1 MKVLYLS
8 KNLKNYKSANYQ
20 KEFLK
25 ALSKITSVYVFGP
38 GSADFDCD
46 KTVDDIISHK
56 GPFDCIFVGHYW
68 LQDGDQSQ
76 IDPWPQSDLAK
87 SSHKKFLF
95 LNKEYA
101 NLNKKLQW
109 IKKNKFDCVFSHHQ
123 NCQIWQSKTKTK
135 FKYLPF
141 AYDENLFNFFENKR
155 KYDLAF
161 SGVLQNPRGNSLQS
175 DIRVRILKKLYYTF
189 FDIPLFK
196 KKKYRHLSIFWNSVP
211 KNFIGQILSRIFK
224 THKFL
229 DIKSYSQIQ
238 KNSKIYLNC
247 KSPLNLIS
255 PRYFENIA
263 SGCLVMTEKNNE
275 LKKLLPNL
283 SYIEF
288 FNDLSNFDKVLSK
301 SINLFD
307 SSKKKRK
314 DYAKIIKKKHSWHVR
329 SKEVLKLIKF
339 YIK

>member
-8 KNLKNYKSANYQ
+8 KNLKNYKSANYH
-20 KEFLK
+20 KEFLN

-38 GSADFDCD
+38 GCADFDYY
-46 KTVDDIISHK
+46 KTIDDIISHN

-68 LQDGDQSQ
+68 LQDGDQTQ
-76 IDPWPQSDLAK
+76 IDPWPQSGLAK
-87 SSHKKFLF
+87 TSHKKFLF

-123 NCQIWQSKTKTK
+123 NCQIWQRKTKTK

-141 AYDENLFNFFENKR
+141 AYDDKLFNFNENKR

-161 SGVLQNPRGNSLQS
+161 SGVLQNPRGNSIQS
-175 DIRVRILKKLYYTF
+175 DIRLRILRRLYYTF

-211 KNFIGQILSRIFK
+211 KNFIGQIISRIFN

-229 DIKSYSQIQ
+229 DIKSYARVQ

-263 SGCLVMTEKNNE
+263 SGCLVMSEKNRE

-288 FNDLSNFDKVLSK
+288 SNDLSNFDIILDKSLSIFK
-301 SINLFD
+301 SSN
-307 SSKKKRK
+307 KQRK
-314 DYAKIIKKKHSWHVR
+314 DYARMIKKKHSWHVR
-329 SKEVLKLIKF
+329 SMTVLKIIKS
-339 YIK
+339 YTR